1 MSETIIIDGVKYEP
15 VDNNQQQKLEDNNK
29 DCRSILYYKDKDGK
43 KVVIKSFKH
52 SVLEKPDHKYEM
64 KRLIREIMFYEF
76 AKAKKFDFIPQLI
89 RRDTSYIINKGT
101 DKEEKY
107 VYVYSITS
115 LQLYSWS
122 LKITVS
128 HYFKGCLQTTTEVAK
143 VHIRNLKTCSM
154 SFASYWPI

>member
-15 VDNNQQQKLEDNNK
+15 VDNNQQQKCDGYNNN
-29 DCRSILYYKDKDGK
+29 CRSILYYKDKDGK
-43 KVVIKSFKH
+43 KVVIKSFKR
-52 SVLEKPDHKYEM
+52 SVLEDPGKKYEM

-89 RRDTSYIINKGT
+89 RRDYSYIVNKGT
-101 DKEEKY
+101 DKEKY

>member
-15 VDNNQQQKLEDNNK
+15 VDNNQQQNCDDYNK
-29 DCRSILYYKDKDGK
+29 NCRRILYYKDKDGK
-43 KVVIKSFKH
+43 KVVIKSFKR
-52 SVLEKPDHKYEM
+52 SVLEDPGKKYEM

-89 RRDTSYIINKGT
+89 RYNTSYIINKGT
-101 DKEEKY
+101 DKKEKY

-154 SFASYWPI
+154 SFASY

>member
-15 VDNNQQQKLEDNNK
+15 VDNNQQQKCDGYNNN
-29 DCRSILYYKDKDGK
+29 CRSILYYKDKDGK

-52 SVLEKPDHKYEM
+52 SILEKPDHKYEM

-76 AKAKKFDFIPQLI
+76 ANTKKFDFIPQLI
-89 RRDTSYIINKGT
+89 RYDTSYIINKGT

-128 HYFKGCLQTTTEVAK
+128 HYIKGCLQTTTEVAK

-154 SFASYWPI
+154 SFASY

>member
-15 VDNNQQQKLEDNNK
+15 VDNNQQQNCDDYNK
-29 DCRSILYYKDKDGK
+29 NCRRILYYKDKDGK
-43 KVVIKSFKH
+43 KVVIKSFKR
-52 SVLEKPDHKYEM
+52 SVLEDPGTKYEM

-89 RRDTSYIINKGT
+89 RYNTSYIINKGT
-101 DKEEKY
+101 DKKEKY

-128 HYFKGCLQTTTEVAK
+128 HYIKGCLQTTTEVAK

-154 SFASYWPI
+154 SFASY

>member
-1 MSETIIIDGVKYEP
+1 MPETIIIDGVKYEP
-15 VDNNQQQKLEDNNK
+15 VDNNQQQKCDGYNNN
-29 DCRSILYYKDKDGK
+29 CRSILYYKDKDGK

-52 SVLEKPDHKYEM
+52 SELENPGKKYEM

-89 RRDTSYIINKGT
+89 RRDYSYIVNKGT
-101 DKEEKY
+101 DKEKY

-154 SFASYWPI
+154 SFASY

>member
-15 VDNNQQQKLEDNNK
+15 VDNNQQQKCDGYNNN
-29 DCRSILYYKDKDGK
+29 CRRILYYKDKDGK

-52 SVLEKPDHKYEM
+52 SELENPGKKYEM

-89 RRDTSYIINKGT
+89 RYNTSYIINKGT

-154 SFASYWPI
+154 SFASY

>member
-1 MSETIIIDGVKYEP
+1 MPETIIIDGVKYEP
-15 VDNNQQQKLEDNNK
+15 VDNNQQQKCDGYNNN
-29 DCRSILYYKDKDGK
+29 CRSILYYKDKDGK
-43 KVVIKSFKH
+43 KVVIKSFKR
-52 SVLEKPDHKYEM
+52 SVLEDPGKKYEM

-89 RRDTSYIINKGT
+89 RYNTSYIINKGT

-154 SFASYWPI
+154 SFASY

>member
-1 MSETIIIDGVKYEP
+1 MPETIIIDGVKYEP
-15 VDNNQQQKLEDNNK
+15 VDNNQQQKCDGYNNN
-29 DCRSILYYKDKDGK
+29 CRSILYYKDKDGK
-43 KVVIKSFKH
+43 KVVIKSFKR
-52 SVLEKPDHKYEM
+52 SVLEDPGKKYEM

-89 RRDTSYIINKGT
+89 RYNTSYIINKGT

>member
-15 VDNNQQQKLEDNNK
+15 VDNNQQQNCDDYNK
-29 DCRSILYYKDKDGK
+29 NCRRILYYKDKDGK
-43 KVVIKSFKH
+43 KVVIKSFKR
-52 SVLEKPDHKYEM
+52 SVLEDPGKKYEM

-89 RRDTSYIINKGT
+89 RYNTSYIINKGT

-154 SFASYWPI
+154 SFASY

>member
-15 VDNNQQQKLEDNNK
+15 VDNNQQQKCDYYNNN
-29 DCRSILYYKDKDGK
+29 CRSILYYKDKDGK

-52 SVLEKPDHKYEM
+52 SILEKPDHKYEM

-89 RRDTSYIINKGT
+89 RYNTSYIINKGT
-101 DKEEKY
+101 DKKEKY

>member
-1 MSETIIIDGVKYEP
+1 MSETVIIDGVKYEP
-15 VDNNQQQKLEDNNK
+15 VDNNQQQKCDGYK
-29 DCRSILYYKDKDGK
+29 QDCRRILYYKDKDGK

-52 SVLEKPDHKYEM
+52 SELENPGKKYEM

-89 RRDTSYIINKGT
+89 RRDYSYIVNKGT
-101 DKEEKY
+101 DKEKY

-128 HYFKGCLQTTTEVAK
+128 HYIKGCLQTTTEVAK

-154 SFASYWPI
+154 SFASY

>member
-1 MSETIIIDGVKYEP
+1 MSEPIIIDGVKYEP
-15 VDNNQQQKLEDNNK
+15 VDNNQQQNCDDYNK
-29 DCRSILYYKDKDGK
+29 NCRRILYYKDKDGK
-43 KVVIKSFKH
+43 KVVIKSFKR
-52 SVLEKPDHKYEM
+52 SVLEDPGKKYEM

-89 RRDTSYIINKGT
+89 RYNTSYIINKGT

>member
-1 MSETIIIDGVKYEP
+1 MPETIIIDGVKYEP
-15 VDNNQQQKLEDNNK
+15 VDNNQQQNCDDYNK
-29 DCRSILYYKDKDGK
+29 NCRRILYYKDKDGK
-43 KVVIKSFKH
+43 KVVIKSFKR
-52 SVLEKPDHKYEM
+52 SVLEDPGKKYEM

-89 RRDTSYIINKGT
+89 RYNTSYIINKGT
-101 DKEEKY
+101 DKKEKY

-154 SFASYWPI
+154 SFASY